1 MTEKEICGA
10 KNRKGEICQQKP
22 MKNGRCRFHG
32 GKSTGVKGNQNAR
45 KHGAYSKFFTDD
57 EKAQLDELELDNL
70 NSELQLCKIQLI
82 RALEAQEKQLK
93 ANDNDKMELIAQTI
107 QAVKDGEQIARQQV
121 NKSFAKTDFGGIID
135 RLIGRIQ
142 SLTHSVQDMQSKA
155 IDMEMKQIELD
166 KLKAKEAENQ
176 ALPVKVVIQVEDAR
190 KYDESEI
197 EHTAGEI
204 PANAE

>member
-32 GKSTGVKGNQNAR
+32 GKSTGNPKAKGNQNAK

-142 SLTHSVQDMQSKA
+142 SLTHSIQDMQSKA
-155 IDMEMKQIELD
+155 IDIEIKQIELE
-166 KLKAKEAENQ
+166 KIKSAEQ
-176 ALPVKVVIQVEDAR
+176 EGELTPVQVVVQVQDAR
-190 KYDESEI
+190 KNDKS
-197 EHTAGEI
+197 
-204 PANAE
+204 

>member
-10 KNRKGEICQQKP
+10 KNRKGELCQQKP

-45 KHGAYSKFFTDD
+45 KHGAYAKFFTDD
-57 EKAQLDELELDNL
+57 EKAQLDEIELDNL
-70 NSELQLCKIQLI
+70 ESELKLCKIQLI

-107 QAVKDGEQIARQQV
+107 QAVKDGEHIARQQV

-142 SLTHSVQDMQSKA
+142 SLTQSKQDMLSKA
-155 IDMEMKQIELD
+155 IDIELKQIELN
-166 KLKAKEAENQ
+166 KIKALEQEKEVT
-176 ALPVKVVIQVEDAR
+176 PVQVVVNVRDAR
-190 KYDESEI
+190 K
-197 EHTAGEI
+197 
-204 PANAE
+204 